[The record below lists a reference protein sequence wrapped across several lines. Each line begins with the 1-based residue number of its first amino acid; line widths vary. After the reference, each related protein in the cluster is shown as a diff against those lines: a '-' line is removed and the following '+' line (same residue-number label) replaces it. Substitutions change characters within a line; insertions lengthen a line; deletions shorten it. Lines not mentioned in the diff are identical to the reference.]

1 MEFIFI
7 FILGIMIGSFTNV
20 LIVRIPKEESVV
32 FPASHCVT
40 CNAKLKPWHNIPV
53 FSWLFL
59 RGKCAFC
66 GAPISKQYPI
76 VELLSGLIFV
86 ATFLKMGITVAAL
99 GIAIVFILLL
109 ALSVIDF
116 YYKMVPDS
124 LNLGA
129 LTLAIISAYTLPSLL
144 QNGVNA
150 LLFAGGFT
158 LLRFYL
164 SYAIKKEA
172 MGEADIMIAA
182 TMGAILGIQLTLF
195 AIFLSAVLALPAML
209 LLRNSEDEESLQVPY
224 IPFLAIATWIVFMF
238 DSQVMD
244 YINSLYG

>member
-1 MEFIFI
+1 MEWIVI
-7 FILGIMIGSFTNV
+7 FILGSMIGSFMNV
-20 LIVRIPKEESVV
+20 LIVRIPKEENVA

-40 CNAKLKPWHNIPV
+40 CNTKLKPWHNIPI

-76 VELLSGLIFV
+76 VELLSGIIFLV
-86 ATFLKMGITVAAL
+86 TFMKMGIAVPTL
-99 GIAIVFILLL
+99 GIAIVFTLLL
-109 ALSVIDF
+109 SLSVIDF

-124 LNLGA
+124 LNLSA
-129 LTLAIISAYTLPSLL
+129 LSIAIVSAYSLPMFIEH
-144 QNGVNA
+144 GVNA

-182 TMGAILGIQLTLF
+182 TMGVLLGVQLTLF

-209 LLRNSEDEESLQVPY
+209 LLRNAEDEESLQVPF
-224 IPFLAIATWIVFMF
+224 IPFLAMATWIVFVF
-238 DSQVMD
+238 DTQVLD
-244 YINSLYG
+244 YLNSLYG

>member
-7 FILGIMIGSFTNV
+7 FILGTMIGSFTNV

-129 LTLAIISAYTLPSLL
+129 LTLAIISAYTLPALL

-224 IPFLAIATWIVFMF
+224 IPFLAMATWIVFMF